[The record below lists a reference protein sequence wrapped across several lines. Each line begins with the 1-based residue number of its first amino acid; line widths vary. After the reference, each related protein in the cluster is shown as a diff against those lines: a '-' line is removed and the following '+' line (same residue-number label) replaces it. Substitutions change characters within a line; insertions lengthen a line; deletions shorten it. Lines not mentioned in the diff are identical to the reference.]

1 MTAEQ
6 LYKKYSEKY
15 PVGSKYS
22 DGDLKGKIINH
33 TLFYMVVENKLY
45 RECISYVEL
54 YSKGK

>member
-22 DGDLKGKIINH
+22 DGDLKGKIISH
-33 TLFYMVVENKLY
+33 TPFYMVVENKLY